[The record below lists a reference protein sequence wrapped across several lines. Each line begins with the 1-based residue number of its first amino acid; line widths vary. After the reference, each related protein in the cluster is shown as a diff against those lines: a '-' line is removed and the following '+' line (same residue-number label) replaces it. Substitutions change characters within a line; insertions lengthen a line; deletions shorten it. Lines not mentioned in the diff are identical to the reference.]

1 MVGIFENQIGLITI
15 SIDIHMLSTINTT
28 KLRNPFMLASFQSFI
43 LARQLLRAPEP
54 ALLAVSG
61 GVDSVVMAQLFKQAK
76 YPFAIAH
83 CNFGLRGVASDQ
95 DEDWV
100 RDLAKQ
106 YQVNFYSQTFDTSV
120 HARSRGISTQM
131 AARELR
137 YAWFQTLC
145 EEHGFEQVATAH
157 HSNDSLETALLNLTK
172 GTGIAG
178 LKGVA
183 AVQGRYIRPLL
194 FASKSD
200 IIAYAKAEALS
211 WREDSSNQK
220 DDYQRNLLRNQV
232 IPRLQKINP
241 NLEVTFRSTAERLSQ
256 VGALLDEQVA
266 ILRQQLCSQQ
276 GDNYHIAVQVIQAK
290 PWAPVVLWELLKP
303 FGFHFAAIQRLLT
316 HHSSTGAH
324 IQSPSHYLFVDRGQW
339 IITTC
344 SSPTSSS
351 VYNLKADTT
360 KVDLPNYTIQCA
372 QISQSQYQLVADKSV
387 AALDQAQLHF
397 PLTIRKWQSG
407 DSFYPLGMQQ
417 RKKLSDFLI
426 DNKVP
431 RPLKAQAWVVT
442 SQREIVWVVGYRIDD
457 RFKITDRTEQVYE
470 LRLSPPVEPTAK

>member
-1 MVGIFENQIGLITI
+1 MLI
-15 SIDIHMLSTINTT
+15 
-28 KLRNPFMLASFQSFI
+28 SFRAFI
-43 LARQLLRAPEP
+43 IEHQLLPSSGP
-54 ALLAVSG
+54 TLLAVSG
-61 GVDSVVMAQLFKQAK
+61 GVDSVVMAHLFHQAK

-106 YQVNFYSQTFDTSV
+106 YQVDFYAQTFDTSA
-120 HARSRGISTQM
+120 HARSKGISTQM

-194 FASKSD
+194 FASKAG

-211 WREDSSNQK
+211 WREDSSNAK

-232 IPRLQKINP
+232 IPRLQEINP
-241 NLEVTFRSTAERLSQ
+241 NLEVTFRSTSERLSQ
-256 VGALLDEQVA
+256 VGALLNEQVA
-266 ILRQQLCSQQ
+266 TLRQQLCSQQ
-276 GDNYHIAVQVIQAK
+276 GDNYYIAVQHIQDK
-290 PWAPVVLWELLKP
+290 PWAGVVLWELLKP
-303 FGFHFAAIQRLLT
+303 FGFQFSAIQRLLT
-316 HHSSTGAH
+316 HNAATGIH

-339 IITTC
+339 IITPC
-344 SSPTSSS
+344 SSPTSSAI
-351 VYNLKADTT
+351 YALEATT
-360 KVDLPNYTIQCA
+360 TQLDLPHHTIQCVKT
-372 QISQSQYQLVADKSV
+372 SRSQYQLKADQLV
-387 AALDQAQLHF
+387 AALDRAQLHF
-397 PLTIRKWQSG
+397 PLTVRQWQPG
-407 DSFYPLGMQQ
+407 DFFYPLGMQQ
-417 RKKLSDFLI
+417 SKKLSDFLI

-431 RPLKAQAWVVT
+431 RPLKAQVWVVT
-442 SQREIVWVVGYRIDD
+442 SQEKIAWVVGHRIDD
-457 RFKITDRTEQVYE
+457 RFKITDRTEQIYE
-470 LRLSPPVEPTAK
+470 LRLSSPVEPTAK